1 LLGILNVYAAPF
13 ASVPLQISTS
23 ATVEHVGAA
32 ALAAGTTATAIDEAS
47 TAAPSDAINLRV
59 DSFM

>member
-1 LLGILNVYAAPF
+1 VYAAPF

-47 TAAPSDAINLRV
+47 TAAPSDAIKLRV

>member
-1 LLGILNVYAAPF
+1 VYAAPF

>member
-1 LLGILNVYAAPF
+1 VYAAPF

-23 ATVEHVGAA
+23 AVVVHVGAA
-32 ALAAGTTATAIDEAS
+32 AFAAGTVTTARVDTSA
-47 TAAPSDAINLRV
+47 AAPSDAINLRV